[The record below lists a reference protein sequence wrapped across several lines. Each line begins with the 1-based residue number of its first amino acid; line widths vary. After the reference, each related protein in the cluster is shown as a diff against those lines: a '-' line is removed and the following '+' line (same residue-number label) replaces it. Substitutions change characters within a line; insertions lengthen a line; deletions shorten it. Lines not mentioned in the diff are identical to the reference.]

1 MFSSVKSNAKKS
13 ILGKNILN
21 PAIVLICPISPLNAQ
36 FPTKGHF
43 NGAGSKRPNSF
54 KNLRHSFSEIVKV
67 LYTALLL
74 SEGTQKVNI
83 KAKPF

>member
-1 MFSSVKSNAKKS
+1 MPHN
-13 ILGKNILN
+13 LRKNIFN
-21 PAIVLICPISPLNAQ
+21 PAIALIALSVQYPLNAQ

-74 SEGTQKVNI
+74 SKGTQKANI
-83 KAKPF
+83 KANPL